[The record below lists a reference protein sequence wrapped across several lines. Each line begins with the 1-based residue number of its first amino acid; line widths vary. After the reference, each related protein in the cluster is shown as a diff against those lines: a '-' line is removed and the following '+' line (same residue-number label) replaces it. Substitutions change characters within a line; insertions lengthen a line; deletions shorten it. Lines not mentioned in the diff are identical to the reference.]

1 VSAIGAYH
9 ELGQNIAHRT
19 RGEHLQIT
27 LTADELVLVDDFRFQ
42 KRVPS
47 RASAIREI
55 LKRGLATEGFAKAA
69 AGAKSPE
76 FGVSGS
82 LDAAGGTDSD
92 TAMLQLITK
101 LGEQGTFGPEDIRIL
116 VTAFDAAWTSVKSR
130 SAPFSEERYSERA
143 REVLA
148 EAISLTEAALLALSK
163 SNLRSRR
170 NPE

>member
-1 VSAIGAYH
+1 
-9 ELGQNIAHRT
+9 
-19 RGEHLQIT
+19 
-27 LTADELVLVDDFRFQ
+27 
-42 KRVPS
+42 
-47 RASAIREI
+47 
-55 LKRGLATEGFAKAA
+55 
-69 AGAKSPE
+69 
-76 FGVSGS
+76 
-82 LDAAGGTDSD
+82 
-92 TAMLQLITK
+92 MLQLITK